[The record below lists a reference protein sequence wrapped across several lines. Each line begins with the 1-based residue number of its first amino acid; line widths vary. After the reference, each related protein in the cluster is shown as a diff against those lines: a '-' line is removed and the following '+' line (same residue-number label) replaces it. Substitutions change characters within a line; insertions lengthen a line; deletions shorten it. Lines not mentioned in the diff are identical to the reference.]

1 MLDMLRWIYGLG
13 CEGNYALFEFRRMN
27 DDTGP
32 QHLDKHHSQ
41 IRGMA
46 RHARRKH
53 GPTPGARRITYKKNP
68 RQYCALCFEVFDFAI
83 CEAKEPAKGRC
94 PECSKKLSD
103 GWAALM
109 PPMDKALWVP
119 PGPLKPGL
127 VRSIT
132 AEDYA
137 AWMKKNGGKTSE

>member
-1 MLDMLRWIYGLG
+1 
-13 CEGNYALFEFRRMN
+13 
-27 DDTGP
+27 
-32 QHLDKHHSQ
+32 
-41 IRGMA
+41 MA
-46 RHARRKH
+46 RHAKRKH

-94 PECSKKLSD
+94 PECSKKLAE

-109 PPMDKALWVP
+109 PPMGKALFVS
-119 PGPLKPGL
+119 PGKLKPGI

-132 AEDYA
+132 NEEHDLL
-137 AWMKKNGGKTSE
+137 MKKLTGKDKPVE